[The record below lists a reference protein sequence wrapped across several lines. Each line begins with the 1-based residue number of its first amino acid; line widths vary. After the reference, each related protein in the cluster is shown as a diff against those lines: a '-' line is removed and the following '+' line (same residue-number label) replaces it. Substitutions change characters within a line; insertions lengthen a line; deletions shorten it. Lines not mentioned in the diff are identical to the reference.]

1 MIKQEAMME
10 ENLIFLLL
18 DILISRMLITVSAI
32 GWKTLLSA
40 NYPPIY
46 GSIFMVDIIIVLIS
60 LIIGITIGWILKG
73 RSQPVDS
80 SELQSEINKLTG
92 EKASAEARL
101 EQLDETKK
109 GMEAVFKSLAS
120 DIAKENR
127 EDFLNLA
134 GEKFKD
140 ISKQADENLTKKK
153 ELIDQNLGEM
163 KKTLKSLHD
172 QSVTLS
178 GNLETS
184 SKETQKLQESTSKLR
199 EILSS
204 SQKRG
209 QWGER
214 MVEDILDFIG
224 FMEDKNYVKQTQVES
239 GEKPD
244 YTFFLPKEKKLN
256 MDVKFPLASYER
268 YINSEL
274 DQEQESHK
282 KDFLRDVKL
291 HIKAIAG
298 RAYINPGEGTLDY
311 VLMFIP
317 NESIYGFINQEDTQL
332 IDYALEKKVLLCSP
346 LTLYAM
352 LSLIY
357 QATRN
362 FAMEEKA
369 TEVMNLLNAFRLQ
382 WDKYVE
388 VMDKMGRS
396 LETAQKD
403 YDTMVGTRKKQLE
416 KPLSKIEE
424 ITSGGEVGE
433 LVE

>member
-1 MIKQEAMME
+1 MME

-109 GMEAVFKSLAS
+109 GMESVFKSLAS

-127 EDFLNLA
+127 KDFLNLA

-153 ELIDQNLGEM
+153 ELIDQNLGDM

-274 DQEQESHK
+274 DEEQESHK

-291 HIKAIAG
+291 HIKAIAS
-298 RAYINPGEGTLDY
+298 RAYVNPGEGTLDY

-396 LETAQKD
+396 LEAAQKD
-403 YDTMVGTRKKQLE
+403 YDTMVGTRKNQLE

>member
-1 MIKQEAMME
+1 MME

-109 GMEAVFKSLAS
+109 GMESVFKSLAS

-153 ELIDQNLGEM
+153 ELIDQNLGDM

-274 DQEQESHK
+274 DEEQESHK

-291 HIKAIAG
+291 HIKAIAS
-298 RAYINPGEGTLDY
+298 RAYVNPGEGTLDY

-317 NESIYGFINQEDTQL
+317 NESIYGFINQEDTKL

-424 ITSGGEVGE
+424 ITSGSEVGG